1 MKVKSIQWQRR
12 EVKEVAP
19 RLSII
24 YDVFSITAEDGLEM
38 AVYMELQD
46 QPESAVKPVVAD
58 AIRRKFGSKCE
69 NINEVYKMVTKV
81 WPGNRDHSVIQM
93 Y

>member
-12 EVKEVAP
+12 EAKEVTP
-19 RLSII
+19 RLNIT
-24 YDVFSITAEDGLEM
+24 YDVFSVTAEDGLEM

-46 QPESAVKPVVAD
+46 QPESAIKSVVAD

-69 NINEVYKMVTKV
+69 NIDEVYKMVIKT